1 MVRPSAAS
9 IGTTYWLAYLCFAV
23 SPVFR
28 TYHIQEKKCIKGNKG
43 NVKLDPRKG
52 PFNLSAAY
60 NMAAV

>member
-9 IGTTYWLAYLCFAV
+9 IGTTYWLAYFCFA
-23 SPVFR
+23 VFR

-52 PFNLSAAY
+52 PFNLSTAY
-60 NMAAV
+60 NMTAS